1 MIPLLVIELARSSEE
16 ILLSQRKYA
25 LERILETGLNDS
37 KPQWTPMEQNLK
49 LINSEYEQKLYIK
62 FEDVP
67 LEGRSIYQRLVG
79 KLLYLTITRPDT
91 SYVVQSLSQFMHAPK
106 RSHYEASLHVVK
118 YIKSQPGHGLLM
130 SSKWDEKQSIL

>member
-1 MIPLLVIELARSSEE
+1 
-16 ILLSQRKYA
+16 
-25 LERILETGLNDS
+25 
-37 KPQWTPMEQNLK
+37 MEQNLK
-49 LINSEYEQKLYIK
+49 LTNSEYEQKLYIK